1 VVQLV
6 TLEDVSV
13 VIPIRNG
20 MQFAPKFLRKLLTDA
35 NGIEVVIIDDGSTD
49 GSFEFCNAFCS
60 ENSDLKVF
68 RNPSRGISEALNY
81 GILKSKGKWIARF
94 DIDDQYH
101 IQRIEEQINIVNK
114 THCDIVFS
122 DYSFYAN
129 GILKMGSLASA
140 VLSDPVKLSLIS
152 GRRTPHPVA
161 FFRKELYERVG
172 GYLTE
177 DSPAE
182 DLSLWLRMHSL
193 GTFASSPIEL
203 LRYRLASS
211 SVTIQNRSLSVL
223 KRKQLLQRYPIGI
236 DVFDRSINNLEKT
249 IDAYNLLEKGSE
261 RLILHLL
268 DLIQY
273 KNTYNAKMP
282 TRIKLLVLRKFLS
295 LSGALSVIRLLFN
308 GFRRYYFRKNL
319 EFRVIERK
327 GTRQ

>member
-1 VVQLV
+1 MVQPV
-6 TLEDVSV
+6 RLEDVSL

-20 MQFAPKFLRKLLTDA
+20 IQFAPQFLRKLLTDT
-35 NGIEVVIIDDGSTD
+35 NGMEVVIIDDGSTD
-49 GSFEFCNAFCS
+49 GSFEFCNRLCS
-60 ENSDLKVF
+60 ENSDLIVL
-68 RNPSRGISEALNY
+68 RNPGRGISEALNY
-81 GILKSKGKWIARF
+81 GILKSKGEWIARF

-101 IQRIEEQINIVNK
+101 FQRIEEQIKIVNK
-114 THCDIVFS
+114 LHCDLVFS

-129 GILKMGSLASA
+129 GILKIGSLASA

-152 GRRTPHPVA
+152 GRRAPHPVA

-172 GYLTE
+172 GYLPE

-211 SVTIQNRSLSVL
+211 SVTMQNRSLSVL

-249 IDAYNLLEKGSE
+249 IDAYKLLEKGNE
-261 RLILHLL
+261 RLTLHLL
-268 DLIQY
+268 DIVQY
-273 KNTYNAKMP
+273 KNTYNTEIPIRTKVLML
-282 TRIKLLVLRKFLS
+282 RKLLSFSGILS
-295 LSGALSVIRLLFN
+295 IIRLLFH
-308 GFRRYYFRKNL
+308 GLRRYYFRKIL
-319 EFRVIERK
+319 QFRPFERK